1 LPWRTAWQDL
11 KDLFRECGEVIRVD
25 IAEGWDG
32 RSRGFAT
39 VLFEDEES
47 TTKAIEKYNEY
58 DFEGRKLLVREDKF
72 VQ

>member
-1 LPWRTAWQDL
+1 L

-39 VLFEDEES
+39 VLFEEIDNAAN
-47 TTKAIEKYNEY
+47 AIEKFNEY
-58 DFEGRKLLVREDKF
+58 EFQGRKLLVREDQF
-72 VQ
+72 